1 MPCSLPEGARR
12 LSRLLI
18 VLLALAVHSV
28 RADPLQ
34 YEFLLLPSAEA
45 GGVFNRKAPE
55 TEVRD
60 EVIRADLLLS
70 LQKGPFKLFGEYL
83 RSDHEGDLERFQ
95 LGWQLSNDTV
105 IWVGRFHQPTSVW
118 NHEHHHGQ
126 YLQTS
131 VTRPSIDEWEDLGG
145 VLPQHFTGVL
155 VESSKA
161 VSDTWRLRTALG
173 AGIAPEINRKGMEPF
188 DLLHP
193 DSEHHKWGY
202 HARASVHPGDFTETG
217 FGILAAYDDMP
228 GVGLESGNVS
238 TPAMIGLDHVELR
251 LYGLFGTY
259 AATSWKLLSAAYYA
273 DARLFYTGYAINDSF
288 TVGYVQLE
296 RRVVRD
302 LTGYVRLEDSI
313 SAEHSYLELFDR
325 YARSRHVA
333 GLRWDFAR
341 RQAITVEFADTH
353 KPHGR
358 YSDIRLQWSAA
369 FF

>member
-1 MPCSLPEGARR
+1 MRVWP
-12 LSRLLI
+12 LLL
-18 VLLALAVHSV
+18 VVAALAFQSV

-34 YEFLLLPSAEA
+34 YEFLLLPSVEA
-45 GGVFNRKAPE
+45 GGVFDRKAPE

-83 RSDHEGDLERFQ
+83 KSDHEGDLERFQ

-105 IWVGRFHQPTSVW
+105 IWVGRFHQPSSVW

-131 VTRPSIDEWEDLGG
+131 ITRPSIDEWEDLGG

-161 VSDTWRLRTALG
+161 VADAWRLRTALA
-173 AGIAPEINRKGMEPF
+173 AGIAPQLGGKGMEPF

-193 DSEHHKWGY
+193 DSERHKLGFQ
-202 HARASVHPGDFTETG
+202 ARVSLHPGDFTETG

-228 GVGLESGNVS
+228 GVGLEPGNVS
-238 TPAMIGLDHVELR
+238 TTALLGLDHVELQ

-259 AATSWKLLSAAYYA
+259 AATAWKLFGTAYYA
-273 DARLFYTGYAINDSF
+273 DAQLFYTGSRIKDSF
-288 TVGYVQLE
+288 TVGYLQFE

-302 LTGYVRLEDSI
+302 LTGYVRWEDSI
-313 SAEHSYLELFDR
+313 SAGHAYLELFDR

-333 GLRWDFAR
+333 GLRWDFAQ
-341 RQAITVEFADTH
+341 RQAISVQFADTH
-353 KPHGR
+353 KLHGR

>member
-1 MPCSLPEGARR
+1 MRP
-12 LSRLLI
+12 SRLLI
-18 VLLALAVHSV
+18 VLLALALRSV

-45 GGVFNRKAPE
+45 GAVFNRSAAQ

-70 LQKGPFKLFGEYL
+70 LQKGPFKVFGEYL

-95 LGWQLSNDTV
+95 LGWQLSSDTV
-105 IWVGRFHQPTSVW
+105 IWIGRFHQPTSVW
-118 NHEHHHGQ
+118 NHEHHQGQ

-155 VESSKA
+155 VESSQA
-161 VSDTWRLRTALG
+161 LSDTWQLRTAVG
-173 AGIAPEINRKGMEPF
+173 AGIAPQISGEGMEPF

-193 DSEHHKWGY
+193 DSERHRMGY
-202 HARASVHPGDFTETG
+202 QARASLHPGDVTETG
-217 FGILAAYDDMP
+217 FGLLAAHDDMP
-228 GVGLESGNVS
+228 GVELEPGNVS
-238 TPAMIGLDHVELR
+238 TPLMLGLDHVQLT

-259 AATSWKLLSAAYYA
+259 AGSSWKVLSAAYYA
-273 DARLFYTGYAINDSF
+273 DARLYYTGYRINDSF
-288 TVGYVQLE
+288 TVGYAQLE
-296 RRVVRD
+296 RRLGRD
-302 LTGYVRLEDSI
+302 LTGYARWEDSI
-313 SAEHSYLELFDR
+313 SAGHNYLELFER

-333 GLRWDFAR
+333 GLRWDLAR
-341 RQAITVEFADTH
+341 HQALTVEYADTH
-353 KPHGR
+353 KLHGS
-358 YSDIRLQWSAA
+358 YSTIRLQWSAA